1 MKRSGFTLIEMV
13 VTLIVGS
20 VLVLGIAGFVELG
33 ARGYVDT
40 VDRQRLQT
48 QAKFVVEKL
57 TREVRHAVPNVF
69 ASDSD
74 GCIAFYPIVYSGF
87 YQVNGADID
96 FIIGQDSP
104 DNPLGV
110 TDLQNLSMIINP
122 TRALADNN
130 EDNNNLFGFNGLI
143 NDGNLVDEDTH
154 FEMVGQSSRL
164 VGGSIANRQYIFDAD
179 NGEVEYC
186 INNGRVERNGLPLT
200 DGLADNFEVSGTLTY
215 SLANVQ
221 MNGVVSLNLTFTQ
234 NGEVTNFQQDVQ
246 VLNVP

>member
-1 MKRSGFTLIEMV
+1 MNRSGFTLIEMV

-20 VLVLGIAGFVELG
+20 VLVIGIAGFVELG

-69 ASDSD
+69 TSENN
-74 GCIAFYPIVYSGF
+74 CIAFYPITYSGF
-87 YQVNGADID
+87 YQINGADID
-96 FIIGQDSP
+96 FIVGQDTP
-104 DNPLGV
+104 VGV
-110 TDLQNLSMIINP
+110 AELQDLSMIINP
-122 TRALADNN
+122 TSTLANANN
-130 EDNNNLFGFNGLI
+130 FFGFNELI
-143 NDGNLVDEDTH
+143 DDGNLVDEDTH
-154 FEMVGQSSRL
+154 FEMLGQATRL

-186 INNGRVERNGLPLT
+186 VTNGRVERNRQRLT
-200 DGLADNFEVSGTLTY
+200 DGLADDFEVSGTLTY
-215 SLANVQ
+215 LPVSVQ
-221 MNGVVSLNLTFTQ
+221 MNGVVRLNLTFTQ
-234 NGEVTNFQQDVQ
+234 NEEVTNFQQDVQ